1 MEPARLLP
9 RSVLADQVK
18 ERLLDGILTGRFAP
32 DSRIVETQVAREL
45 GTSQAP
51 VREALRGLE
60 ALGVVEITPF
70 RGARVRRPTRRELLE
85 AYAIRTALESLGA
98 RLAVPRSATTT
109 STSCRRAS
117 TRCRPRRATATAH
130 GVAEAD
136 ARFHGRILELADNAT
151 LVRVWRSLEPFSR
164 TYITLVVPGA
174 DPQWSADLH
183 VPILAALRRRD
194 VDAVVAALERHFEE
208 VSANMADRLPDDDDG
223 ANPMTTDDFVLSE
236 EMVAGPAR
244 LRIDVLGGEPRD
256 HVLDDMSFMDYRL
269 ADVRIAPEV
278 SVPEPDIVW
287 NRDGEK
293 GDRLRRPADDV
304 HRRLARGAHPE
315 GHRHDARAP
324 DGGGRAPPVPR
335 VGGALPRPD
344 RPVPGRRVEPRQVD
358 GPDRGLPPR
367 REPRLDRDDRDRRGR
382 PGGHGLEERVP
393 QEARPRAPSGP
404 TRPAPQAGVEKFF
417 GDMPTLGAVRRSRAP
432 STS

>member
-1 MEPARLLP
+1 VEPARLLP

-98 RLAVPRSATTT
+98 RLAVPQLGEDDLEELSA
-109 STSCRRAS
+109 CVDEMQAAARDDDGAL
-117 TRCRPRRATATAH
+117 
-130 GVAEAD
+130 VAAAD

-194 VDAVVAALERHFEE
+194 VQAVVAALERHFEE
-208 VSANMADRLPDDDDG
+208 VSANMADRLRDDDDG
-223 ANPMTTDDFVLSE
+223 ANP
-236 EMVAGPAR
+236 
-244 LRIDVLGGEPRD
+244 
-256 HVLDDMSFMDYRL
+256 
-269 ADVRIAPEV
+269 
-278 SVPEPDIVW
+278 
-287 NRDGEK
+287 
-293 GDRLRRPADDV
+293 
-304 HRRLARGAHPE
+304 
-315 GHRHDARAP
+315 
-324 DGGGRAPPVPR
+324 
-335 VGGALPRPD
+335 
-344 RPVPGRRVEPRQVD
+344 
-358 GPDRGLPPR
+358 
-367 REPRLDRDDRDRRGR
+367 
-382 PGGHGLEERVP
+382 
-393 QEARPRAPSGP
+393 
-404 TRPAPQAGVEKFF
+404 
-417 GDMPTLGAVRRSRAP
+417 
-432 STS
+432 